1 MRRCKSNSRHSKTKE
16 NLAGTNDS
24 SLEASAVTQQIDDR
38 SAVVNKHSHPNPP
51 LTEGDQEAGHAH
63 TVERGNTPKRNAQLD
78 MQSAFDVNAPV
89 TTVNAAT
96 PRWYQ
101 Y

>member
-1 MRRCKSNSRHSKTKE
+1 MTVAWKHLQSLS
-16 NLAGTNDS
+16 TN
-24 SLEASAVTQQIDDR
+24 TQTDDR

-63 TVERGNTPKRNAQLD
+63 AVERGNTPKRNAQLD
-78 MQSAFDVNAPV
+78 MQSAFDANALV

-96 PRWYQ
+96 PRRYQ
-101 Y
+101 H